1 MGSQLQ
7 VVFLN
12 LCNMTKQESA
22 CLDDLAKQFKIY
34 VEDDVKWKEKIEGQL
49 KPILEERLD
58 RQIVARYGM
67 IAFKVA
73 VTMLGVLV
81 SVTLI
86 ARFFFD
92 FYKK

>member
-1 MGSQLQ
+1 
-7 VVFLN
+7 
-12 LCNMTKQESA
+12 MTKQESA
-22 CLDDLAKQFKIY
+22 CLEDLSKQFQSY
-34 VEDDVKWKEKIEGQL
+34 VDDDVRWKEKIEGQL

-67 IAFKVA
+67 IAFKVT
-73 VTMLGVLV
+73 VTALGVLV

-86 ARFFFD
+86 ARFIFD